1 MLDVEIVLGFLDGV
15 YGIWG
20 QLVDA
25 ILKTVVCLV
34 DVEVRRLVRGFLL
47 VLYIIGS

>member
-1 MLDVEIVLGFLDGV
+1 MLDVEIVLGCLDGV

-20 QLVDA
+20 QLVGA
-25 ILKTVVCLV
+25 ILKTVVCMV
-34 DVEVRRLVRGFLL
+34 VVEVRRLVRGFLL